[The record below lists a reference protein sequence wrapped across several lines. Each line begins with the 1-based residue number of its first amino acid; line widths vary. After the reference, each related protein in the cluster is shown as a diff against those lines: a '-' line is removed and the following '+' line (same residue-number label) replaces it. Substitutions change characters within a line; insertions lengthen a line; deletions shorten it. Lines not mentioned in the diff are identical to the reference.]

1 MKYRPLIKTPL
12 THDEQVERIKS
23 KGIIID
29 DEELLKNILQ
39 FHSYHRI
46 NDFVDVI
53 SYHNN
58 TMRTIAIE
66 RVYDLYE
73 FDRSL
78 RKLLLTILEPIEV
91 SLKAHIIYLIAMKY
105 GPLGYSDH
113 RNFNNQK
120 YHEQFLRHLTDQ
132 LGHGA
137 ESIDLRQ
144 IKRRARFVPVWLA
157 LESASFGLVS
167 QLYSNLSLSDQGD
180 IGIRYYGIKP
190 HYLRTWYHS
199 LASIRNICAHYGR
212 LSYRPL
218 KITPKLFDK
227 EKKAGMKNES
237 IFAILYIM
245 GKLTTNHD
253 QWQSFLT
260 DFKRLVHQTPSLDAS
275 SLGLIEGW
283 ENTLS

>member
-1 MKYRPLIKTPL
+1 MKYRPLNKTPL

-29 DEELLKNILQ
+29 DEELLKKTLQ

-46 NDFVDVI
+46 NDFIDVV

-58 TMRTIAIE
+58 TMKTIAIE

-73 FDRSL
+73 FDRLL

-91 SLKAHIIYLIAMKY
+91 SLKAHINYLIAMKY
-105 GPLGYSDH
+105 GPLGYGDH
-113 RNFNNQK
+113 QNFNNQR

-157 LESASFGLVS
+157 LENASFGLVS

-180 IGIRYYGIKP
+180 IGMRYYGIKP

-227 EKKAGMKNES
+227 EKKAGMKNDS

-245 GKLTTNHD
+245 RKLTTSHD

-260 DFKRLVHQTPSLDAS
+260 DFKRLVHQTPSLDVS
-275 SLGLIEGW
+275 SLGLTEGW